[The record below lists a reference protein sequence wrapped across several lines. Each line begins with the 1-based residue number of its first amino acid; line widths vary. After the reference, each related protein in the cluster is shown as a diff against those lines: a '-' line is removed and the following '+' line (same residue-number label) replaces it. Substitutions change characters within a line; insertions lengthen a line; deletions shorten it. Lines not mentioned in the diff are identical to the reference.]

1 MAAIRRYFQGLHWKL
16 TLSYTLVTVAALV
29 IVLVVTAAGMWFVF
43 TNSDLATI
51 ALLSIT
57 RSFIAPSALP
67 YLESSQPDIQGLVDW
82 LEAASGSEGLS
93 FQSPVYTNIEVTIG
107 GPGSDLALLVL
118 DRHLEYLGGAPD
130 LSAEAAKRILA
141 ESGPLLAAALVGE
154 VDHEHITY
162 LSPDRSLTLA
172 VPVTAE
178 NGDHLGL
185 VVLRLANPP
194 LLFFQQGLSLLGKG
208 VLALTI
214 VAGFIG
220 AIFGSITARWMTNR
234 IKHISQTTDDWS
246 RGNFSAVVHD
256 RSGDEL
262 GQLAGHLN
270 QMAEQLQDL
279 LHARQELAAMGERS
293 RLARD
298 LHDSVKQQ
306 VFATVMKIGAA
317 RAQIEDEPKMA
328 GKHLDEAERLA
339 RQAQTELAATIR
351 EFQPIPLGHKGLALA
366 ITEQVDDWSR
376 LNRVRAK
383 VDISRVCNLPK
394 ELEQALIRVTQE
406 ALANI
411 ARHSQATSIEVDL
424 ACNSGEV
431 VLTIADNG
439 VGFNPATVK
448 GRGVG
453 LHSMRE
459 RIETLGGDFYIE
471 SKPGDGTRLTA
482 CCQIEEG
489 SSI

>member
-51 ALLSIT
+51 ALLSVT
-57 RSFIAPSALP
+57 RSFIASSALP

-82 LEAASGSEGLS
+82 LEAASGPEGLS
-93 FQSPVYTNIEVTIG
+93 FRSPIYTNIEVTIG

-118 DRHLEYLGGAPD
+118 DRHLEYLSGAPD
-130 LSAEAAKRILA
+130 LSTEAAKRILA
-141 ESGPLLAAALVGE
+141 ESEPLLAAALVGE
-154 VDHEHITY
+154 VEPERITY
-162 LSPDRSLTLA
+162 ISPDRSLTLA
-172 VPVTAE
+172 VPVTGE
-178 NGDHLGL
+178 NGEHLGV

-208 VLALTI
+208 LLALTT
-214 VAGFIG
+214 VAGIVG
-220 AIFGSITARWMTNR
+220 ATFGSITARWITVR
-234 IKHISQTTDDWS
+234 IKHISQTTDEWS
-246 RGNFSAVVHD
+246 RGKFSAVIHD

-262 GQLAGHLN
+262 GQLANHLN

-279 LHARQELAAMGERS
+279 LHARQELAAMDERS

-317 RAQIEDEPKMA
+317 RAQIEGDPRVV

-339 RQAQTELAATIR
+339 RQAQTELTATIR
-351 EFQPIPLGHKGLALA
+351 EFQPITLEHKGLALA

-376 LNRVRAK
+376 LNRIRAK
-383 VDISRVCNLPK
+383 VDVPRVCNLPK
-394 ELEQALIRVTQE
+394 ELEQAFFRVTQE

-424 ACNSGEV
+424 ACEPGEV
-431 VLTIADNG
+431 MLTIADNG
-439 VGFNPATVK
+439 VGFNLATAE

-453 LHSMRE
+453 LNSMRE

-471 SKPGDGTRLTA
+471 SKLGDGSRLTA

-489 SSI
+489 GSV